1 MPFQSQILLQE
12 RSRLP
17 APGDANE
24 LSVIEG
30 QLTWLVHIIAA
41 ILKIRQTIG
50 CRWEINIPCFLPY
63 ILFDFLFFSLTMF
76 ILLCSQE
83 SQELIDAELA
93 ARVLQLINVTDTG
106 VHAQVRWKW
115 FGHLTWKLSAELVYL

>member
-1 MPFQSQILLQE
+1 MEPLLQAYTE

-30 QLTWLVHIIAA
+30 QLTWLVHIIEA

-50 CRWEINIPCFLPY
+50 
-63 ILFDFLFFSLTMF
+63 
-76 ILLCSQE
+76 CSQE

-106 VHAQVRWKW
+106 VHAQVR
-115 FGHLTWKLSAELVYL
+115 